1 MSKRRKSDNYGAHT
15 VGGDILIKIQTMR
28 GIGRNKHRQPRW
40 KRGLHMGTLFHPDG
54 VAKITCK
61 TVKINPGT
69 YRPSRVYIL
78 YLGNRELNE
87 WEEVGR
93 YDSVVEAKAA
103 CGETIGPELKVKGKR
118 DPKEAA

>member
-1 MSKRRKSDNYGAHT
+1 MGIRNSSPNSMQFVSSELLLK
-15 VGGDILIKIQTMR
+15 VQTMR

-40 KRGLHMGTLFHPDG
+40 KKGLHMGTLFHPDG

-69 YRPSRVYIL
+69 YIPSRVYIL
-78 YLGNRELNE
+78 YLGDRELNE

-93 YDSVVEAKAA
+93 FNSVVEAKAA
-103 CGETIGPELKVKGKR
+103 CGEVIGPELKIKDKPG
-118 DPKEAA
+118 PKKAA